1 MQKKFDVKLSKRFLK
16 ILDEFPQDKAVKI
29 TGKIRILEY
38 APLPTGH
45 NRIKKL
51 KGFTPPL
58 YRLRV
63 GDFRVLYRIKGK
75 EVILLTAVNR
85 KELER
90 ELNKLLGK

>member
-1 MQKKFDVKLSKRFLK
+1 LK
-16 ILDEFPQDKAVKI
+16 ILDELPQDKAIKI
-29 TGKIRILEY
+29 TGKIRILES
-38 APLPTGH
+38 APLPTGK

-63 GDFRVLYRIKGK
+63 GDFRVLYRITVK
-75 EVILLTAVNR
+75 EVILLTAADR

-90 ELNKLLGK
+90 ELNKLLG